1 MKQPKLKMKS
11 LENHVRCSIA
21 SQKFLTRYATHYLHH
36 QQLNVSNIDLSKAYS
51 LKTRTSN
58 FLPTSLSL
66 SSLNFPTPP
75 MLVPIMEGD
84 LLESCA
90 AYIVHQTNC
99 KTKKSLGLSRAMFKK
114 FPYSNVY
121 DGSADPRVPGTI
133 VIRGG
138 SGGAW
143 CGERGVVNLFGQ
155 CKPGKPTG
163 AELRATR
170 EGWFKSGLNELVA
183 INSSTPLGSVAFPH
197 EIGCGLA
204 GGTWANYERMINEFA
219 RQVDDV
225 EVTIVRLTR
234 TPKKKTKA
242 VKAKP
247 IKAASKA
254 KAKAKAKPAM
264 VKVKKEV
271 G

>member
-1 MKQPKLKMKS
+1 M
-11 LENHVRCSIA
+11 
-21 SQKFLTRYATHYLHH
+21 
-36 QQLNVSNIDLSKAYS
+36 
-51 LKTRTSN
+51 KTRTSN
-58 FLPTSLSL
+58 FLPTSL

-138 SGGAW
+138 SGG
-143 CGERGVVNLFGQ
+143 ERGVVNLFGQ

-170 EGWFKSGLNELVA
+170 EGWFESGLNALVE
-183 INSSTPLGSVAFPH
+183 INSSTPLGSVAFPY